1 MGWAGHVARMGE
13 RIGTYRVLV
22 EKLEGKRPLGIP
34 SIRWDDTFKM
44 HLQELGWD
52 IDWIDLAQD
61 RDSLRGYVNAV
72 MNSGCSIKCGEFLVI
87 CVERNKQ
94 KWILHFA
101 VVLTD
106 VLALVVS

>member
-1 MGWAGHVARMGE
+1 MSGTPSTYGE
-13 RIGTYRVLV
+13 RRCVYRVLV